1 MYVQVGIYRYILYV
15 CCFKHTV
22 EKSKVEDNDNKL
34 MGKSNIKDNL
44 RGLKQKF
51 SVTTTTIALMLALTT
66 IKT

>member
-1 MYVQVGIYRYILYV
+1 MYKYVYIYIYV

-34 MGKSNIKDNL
+34 MGKSNSKDNL

-51 SVTTTTIALMLALTT
+51 SVTTTTTIALMLALTT

>member
-1 MYVQVGIYRYILYV
+1 MYVQVCIYIYV

-34 MGKSNIKDNL
+34 MGKSNSKDNL

-51 SVTTTTIALMLALTT
+51 SVTTTTTIALMLALTT